1 MSIFKGWPTLTE
13 IFFGKEKAKE
23 KTKPAVAYKV
33 EPKAKTKATP
43 KATAT
48 KKTVAKP
55 TKKALAKLTKKQLE
69 DMGREKGIELD
80 RRLSKDK
87 LVKQLHKAL

>member
-1 MSIFKGWPTLTE
+1 M
-13 IFFGKEKAKE
+13 
-23 KTKPAVAYKV
+23 AYKV
-33 EPKAKTKATP
+33 EPKTMTEMIAKTPKAPSKTKAKPKATP

-87 LVKQLHKAL
+87 SDDIIQQTK